1 MEKEKDAERQRH
13 KQMVDRGRETQME
26 IELLMKADMQQKA
39 GKIDNLKGELL
50 KKSFEFIKP
59 LSEKMEQMNI
69 TL

>member
-1 MEKEKDAERQRH
+1 
-13 KQMVDRGRETQME
+13 ME